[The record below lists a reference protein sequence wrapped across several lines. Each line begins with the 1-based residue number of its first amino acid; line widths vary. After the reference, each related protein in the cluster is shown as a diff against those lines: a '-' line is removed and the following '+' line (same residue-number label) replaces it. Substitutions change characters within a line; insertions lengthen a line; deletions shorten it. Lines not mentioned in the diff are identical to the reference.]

1 MVFRGSIARRLI
13 WLSTLRRGGRPPT
26 TQDSLPAAGPAL
38 PDGIGYPQGSLRK
51 VSSLRL
57 SSFPELSCARPVTRR
72 GVGIEEP
79 DAAASDDQRGRGEL
93 AVVLEV
99 QQIVADLLLGEPVR
113 WGVEVVGQLPDG
125 AEIGLLS
132 TLAQTGEL
140 EVLEHPLMEWRG
152 HVLVLAQR
160 VKKQP
165 LRGTLGHGPGCC
177 QGGGSQREFR

>member
-1 MVFRGSIARRLI
+1 MSTPPKSVTVSKVRIRSRIWSSSCDMIHAAEDDVFFFGMVLQS
-13 WLSTLRRGGRPPT
+13 
-26 TQDSLPAAGPAL
+26 QDFMGIITFNRDGLQLAL
-38 PDGIGYPQGSLRK
+38 ESG
-51 VSSLRL
+51 
-57 SSFPELSCARPVTRR
+57 PVTRR
-72 GVGIEEP
+72 RVGIEEP

-140 EVLEHPLMEWRG
+140 EVLEHPLTEWRG
-152 HVLVLAQR
+152 HVWSCA
-160 VKKQP
+160 
-165 LRGTLGHGPGCC
+165 RGDIP
-177 QGGGSQREFR
+177 